1 MSKIDEILHSK
12 FDVEVHSKN
21 FINYCE
27 VIVLPDGSV
36 EYAVPSHERK
46 VIEIFK
52 REFDLSDED
61 FDNFPEELSIDYICK
76 KCHLIMLWYDYA
88 YAPIRITKEQRNTL
102 HNLVSHK
109 CISERIWTFIY
120 QPKVGYINI

>member
-1 MSKIDEILHSK
+1 MNKTDEILHSK
-12 FDVEVHSKN
+12 FDVETHSKN

-27 VIVLPDGSV
+27 VIVLSDGSV

-52 REFDLSDED
+52 REFKLSDEN
-61 FDNFPEELSIDYICK
+61 FNNFPEELSVDYICK

-88 YAPIRITKEQRNTL
+88 YAPIRINKDQIKTL
-102 HNLVSHK
+102 DKLVSHK
-109 CISERIWTFIY
+109 CVSENIWKFIY
-120 QPKVGYINI
+120 RPNIWEEN